1 MTHQTH
7 GHYTRVPI
15 DAGGQIAQLRQVLVL
30 VSELAGRSSAPSE
43 SDTSLAEIAQ
53 VASVYGNALTIVQR
67 RFDALAAET
76 ASWSAAAI
84 EALLHAG
91 EQRSTAAARRLA
103 DELNSTLR
111 DLLKLLPL

>member
-15 DAGGQIAQLRQVLVL
+15 DAGRQIAQLRQVLVL
-30 VSELAGRSSAPSE
+30 VKELAGRSSAPMANE
-43 SDTSLAEIAQ
+43 TSLAEMAQ
-53 VASVYGNALTIVQR
+53 VSSVYGNALPIVQR

-76 ASWSAAAI
+76 ACWSAAAI

-91 EQRSTAAARRLA
+91 EQRSPAAARRLA

>member
-1 MTHQTH
+1 MTHQNH

-15 DAGGQIAQLRQVLVL
+15 DAGSQVAQLRQVLVL
-30 VSELAGRSSAPSE
+30 VNELAGRSSPPSGSE
-43 SDTSLAEIAQ
+43 TSLSEIADLS
-53 VASVYGNALTIVQR
+53 SVYGNALPIVQR

-91 EQRSTAAARRLA
+91 EQRSSAAAGRLA
-103 DELNSTLR
+103 NELNSTLE
-111 DLLKLLPL
+111 DLLALLPL